1 MTWGAWLVAT
11 VELKGHPNLF
21 STDGVVIR
29 AGHSTLTAPFT
40 EKMAQSHVN
49 PQSST
54 GSNQPAPTICPTT
67 DCVANNPHQTH
78 YDSSDEISRSFENAR
93 ACPILP
99 TLPAVHQQFRN
110 RALHP
115 ASLLAIDSSA
125 LRYRM
130 CTVLL
135 LLT

>member
-11 VELKGHPNLF
+11 VELKGHSNLF

-49 PQSST
+49 PQSSI
-54 GSNQPAPTICPTT
+54 GSNQLAPTICLTT
-67 DCVANNPHQTH
+67 DCVANNPFQTH

-99 TLPAVHQQFRN
+99 TLLADHQQSRI
-110 RALHP
+110 RTLQS
-115 ASLLAIDSSA
+115 ASCLAII
-125 LRYRM
+125 
-130 CTVLL
+130 
-135 LLT
+135 